1 MITCTTSPAAA
12 PGATVLDE
20 YIGHKIGST
29 VEEIVADSPERFLVI
44 EAEALRDIIV
54 MSEVQGT
61 DASVILSPRTLEN
74 PDCRRLIAGHC
85 CMIP

>member
-1 MITCTTSPAAA
+1 MITCTTNPAAA

-29 VEEIVADSPERFLVI
+29 VEDIIADSPERFLII

-54 MSEVQGT
+54 MSEVRGE
-61 DASVILSPRTLEN
+61 DSAVIITPRTMEN